1 MEQEDVELVR
11 KPNSGVTKPV
21 WATSILLLGTKFGGR
36 LSRFGNAA
44 LGASVIVLAAVLVT
58 CSGPAKSGERPT
70 SDNLRHAGL
79 PLPATW
85 PVEGVARSRPVHE
98 DSAVQPCSAIAP
110 HAPSGVPCGCQGTVS
125 TGASCGGCCQ
135 WESIR
140 TYNWQAY
147 AQGEYIARDRT
158 PHVSEYRLRVGDE
171 LDLVYRLTREE
182 RPEPYRINVGDVI
195 SIESMADPTLDR
207 ELIVQPDGMITLRLL
222 GQVKANGLTV
232 AQLGEYVEEAY
243 KKYYHAPTITVT
255 PIKVDTKLEDLRAAV
270 DRRMGLGGQSQ
281 IAKITPEGSIS
292 LPGIGWVYVQGL
304 TLAELQAELGE
315 RYGAII
321 PGVEVIPVIVSWAPR
336 YAYVLGEVASPGKFE
351 LTGPTTIL
359 QAIAMAGSW
368 NNGAHL
374 DQIVVFRRDD
384 NWQLVATMV
393 NLRAA
398 LRGKTPCPEGEI
410 WLSDSDVIIVPKGP
424 ILEATDFIELV
435 FTRGIYGVM
444 PFSTSYAF
452 NSMTTL

>member
-1 MEQEDVELVR
+1 M
-11 KPNSGVTKPV
+11 
-21 WATSILLLGTKFGGR
+21 WATLILLIGTKFGGR
-36 LSRFGNAA
+36 FSRYGTAA
-44 LGASVIVLAAVLVT
+44 LALAVLLLGAAAFTGLGAVSSSEMPVSDSLRQGEGRTRLPLITPVRGTVEPKRIYQDSEIQRCSAVAPCAASGASRVCGRA
-58 CSGPAKSGERPT
+58 CSTAS
-70 SDNLRHAGL
+70 
-79 PLPATW
+79 
-85 PVEGVARSRPVHE
+85 V
-98 DSAVQPCSAIAP
+98 
-110 HAPSGVPCGCQGTVS
+110 CGN
-125 TGASCGGCCQ
+125 GCR

-140 TYNWQAY
+140 TANWQAY

-158 PHVSEYRLRVGDE
+158 PHVLEYRLRVGDE

-182 RPEPYRINVGDVI
+182 RPEPYRINVGDEL

-232 AQLGEYVEEAY
+232 AQLGAHVEEAY
-243 KKYYHAPTITVT
+243 KKYYNTPSITVT
-255 PIKVDTKLEDLRAAV
+255 PVKVDTKLEDLRAAV

-281 IAKITPEGSIS
+281 IAKITPEGAIS

-304 TLAELQAELGE
+304 TLAELQTELGE

-336 YAYVLGEVASPGKFE
+336 YAYVLGEVGEPGRFE

-368 NNGAHL
+368 NNGARL

-384 NWQLVATMV
+384 NWKLVATMV
-393 NLRAA
+393 DLRAA
-398 LRGKTPCPEGEI
+398 LRGKTPCPAGEI

-424 ILEATDFIELV
+424 ILETTDFIELV
-435 FTRGIYGVM
+435 FTRGIYGVL
-444 PFSTSYAF
+444 PFSTSLAF
-452 NSMTTL
+452 ESLSTLP

>member
-1 MEQEDVELVR
+1 M
-11 KPNSGVTKPV
+11 
-21 WATSILLLGTKFGGR
+21 WATLLLLPGTKFGGR
-36 LSRFGNAA
+36 FSRYGTAA
-44 LGASVIVLAAVLVT
+44 LSTIVVLLVT
-58 CSGPAKSGERPT
+58 VTVMWSGPANSGERPT
-70 SDNLRHAGL
+70 SDNLHHEANRQ
-79 PLPATW
+79 PAMT
-85 PVEGVARSRPVHE
+85 PVRGKARPPRVHR
-98 DSAVQPCSAIAP
+98 DSSVQPCAALAP
-110 HAPSGVPCGCQGTVS
+110 QASSGVPCGCEGVAS
-125 TGASCGGCCQ
+125 APSSCGSCCQ

-140 TYNWQAY
+140 SYNWQAY

-158 PHVSEYRLRVGDE
+158 PHVPEYRLRVGDE

-232 AQLGEYVEEAY
+232 AQLGAHVEEAY
-243 KKYYHAPTITVT
+243 KEYYHTPSITVT

-304 TLAELQAELGE
+304 TLAELQVELGE

-336 YAYVLGEVASPGKFE
+336 YAFVLGEVAAPGKFE

-424 ILEATDFIELV
+424 ILEATDFIDLV

-444 PFSTSYAF
+444 PFSTSLAF
-452 NSMTTL
+452 DQMSILP

>member
-1 MEQEDVELVR
+1 M
-11 KPNSGVTKPV
+11 
-21 WATSILLLGTKFGGR
+21 WATFILHLGTRFGGR
-36 LSRFGNAA
+36 LSRYGTAA
-44 LGASVIVLAAVLVT
+44 LATTVAVVAVT
-58 CSGPAKSGERPT
+58 ILTTSQPATSGERPT
-70 SDNLRHAGL
+70 SDNLEHGHLRQPALLPTQEAPTPRRIHA
-79 PLPATW
+79 
-85 PVEGVARSRPVHE
+85 
-98 DSAVQPCSAIAP
+98 DSAVQTCTVL
-110 HAPSGVPCGCQGTVS
+110 APSATH
-125 TGASCGGCCQ
+125 GASCAQPAPCTPRPAGPGYGHPGHCSQCLGTPSCCCQ
-135 WESIR
+135 WESLR
-140 TYNWQAY
+140 SYNWQAY
-147 AQGEYIARDRT
+147 AQGEYIAHDRT
-158 PHVSEYRLRVGDE
+158 PHVHEYRLRVGDE

-195 SIESMADPTLDR
+195 SVESMADPTLDR

-222 GQVKANGLTV
+222 GQMKANGLTV
-232 AQLGEYVEEAY
+232 AQLGERVEEAY
-243 KKYYHAPTITVT
+243 KKYYHTPSITVT

-292 LPGIGWVYVQGL
+292 LPGIGWIYVQGL
-304 TLAELQAELGE
+304 TLAELQVELGE
-315 RYGAII
+315 RYSELI

-336 YAYVLGEVASPGKFE
+336 YAYVLGEVAAPGKFE
-351 LTGPTTIL
+351 LTGPTTLL

-374 DQIVVFRRDD
+374 EQIVIFRRDD

-410 WLSDSDVIIVPKGP
+410 WLNDSDVIIVPKGP
-424 ILEATDFIELV
+424 ILEATDFIDLV

-444 PFSTSYAF
+444 PFSTSFAF
-452 NSMTTL
+452 ESLTTL

>member
-1 MEQEDVELVR
+1 M
-11 KPNSGVTKPV
+11 
-21 WATSILLLGTKFGGR
+21 WATAILLFGTRYGGC
-36 LSRFGNAA
+36 LSRYGTAA
-44 LGASVIVLAAVLVT
+44 LALAVVLLATVTVLPSDPASSTNSDALHDVLKDEPGHGLHDTAVHRDTAVRRCALTMPFAPRGNT
-58 CSGPAKSGERPT
+58 CCQRT
-70 SDNLRHAGL
+70 
-79 PLPATW
+79 
-85 PVEGVARSRPVHE
+85 
-98 DSAVQPCSAIAP
+98 C
-110 HAPSGVPCGCQGTVS
+110 PSTCC
-125 TGASCGGCCQ
+125 TGCQ

-140 TYNWQAY
+140 TATWQAY

-182 RPEPYRINVGDVI
+182 LPTPYRINVGDEIRV
-195 SIESMADPTLDR
+195 ESMADPTLDR
-207 ELIVQPDGMITLRLL
+207 DLIVQPDGMITLRLL

-232 AQLGEYVEEAY
+232 TQLGSHVEEAY
-243 KKYYHAPTITVT
+243 KKYYKTPSITVT
-255 PIKVDTKLEDLRAAV
+255 PVKVDTKLEDLRAAV

-304 TLAELQAELGE
+304 TLAELQVELGQRYAEL
-315 RYGAII
+315 I

-336 YAYVLGEVASPGKFE
+336 YAFVLGEVGNPGKFE

-374 DQIVVFRRDD
+374 EQVVVFRRDD
-384 NWQLVATMV
+384 NWRLVATMV
-393 NLRAA
+393 DLRAA

-424 ILEATDFIELV
+424 ILESTDFIELV

-452 NSMTTL
+452 ESLTTLP

>member
-1 MEQEDVELVR
+1 M
-11 KPNSGVTKPV
+11 
-21 WATSILLLGTKFGGR
+21 
-36 LSRFGNAA
+36 
-44 LGASVIVLAAVLVT
+44 
-58 CSGPAKSGERPT
+58 
-70 SDNLRHAGL
+70 
-79 PLPATW
+79 
-85 PVEGVARSRPVHE
+85 
-98 DSAVQPCSAIAP
+98 SAVRIHSD
-110 HAPSGVPCGCQGTVS
+110 
-125 TGASCGGCCQ
+125 GAVERCAVVMPVAGRGRSSECREAFSSSPVGGSCCR

-140 TYNWQAY
+140 TANWQAY

-158 PHVSEYRLRVGDE
+158 PHVSDYRLRVGDE

-182 RPEPYRINVGDVI
+182 RAEPYRINVGDEIRV
-195 SIESMADPTLDR
+195 ESMADPTLDR

-222 GQVKANGLTV
+222 GQMKANGLTV
-232 AQLGEYVEEAY
+232 AQLGDYVEEAY
-243 KKYYHAPTITVT
+243 RKYYKLPSITITPV
-255 PIKVDTKLEDLRAAV
+255 KLDTKLEDLRAAV
-270 DRRMGLGGQSQ
+270 DRRMGVGGQSQ

-304 TLAELQAELGE
+304 TLAELQVELGE
-315 RYGAII
+315 RYAELI
-321 PGVEVIPVIVSWAPR
+321 PGVEVMPVIVSWAPR
-336 YAYVLGEVASPGKFE
+336 YAYVLGEVGAPGRFE

-368 NNGAHL
+368 NNGARL

-384 NWQLVATMV
+384 NWRLVATMV
-393 NLRAA
+393 DLRAA

-435 FTRGIYGVM
+435 FTRGVYGVI

-452 NSMTTL
+452 ESLTTLP

>member
-1 MEQEDVELVR
+1 M
-11 KPNSGVTKPV
+11 
-21 WATSILLLGTKFGGR
+21 WATLILMFGTKFGGR
-36 LSRFGNAA
+36 FSRYGTAA
-44 LGASVIVLAAVLVT
+44 LSVAVVLLATVT
-58 CSGPAKSGERPT
+58 VMWSDPARSGECPT
-70 SDNLRHAGL
+70 SDNLRHQESRR
-79 PLPATW
+79 PA
-85 PVEGVARSRPVHE
+85 PSPHQILAHRQRIHA
-98 DSAVQPCSAIAP
+98 DAKVQPCAALTP
-110 HAPSGVPCGCQGTVS
+110 HAASGAPCDCQTTNSPSACGT
-125 TGASCGGCCQ
+125 CCQ

-140 TYNWQAY
+140 TYNWRAY
-147 AQGEYIARDRT
+147 QQGEYIARDRT
-158 PHVSEYRLRVGDE
+158 PHVAEYRLRVGDE

-182 RPEPYRINVGDVI
+182 LPEPYRINVGDEI

-207 ELIVQPDGMITLRLL
+207 SLIVQPDGMITLRLL
-222 GQVKANGLTV
+222 GQMKANGLTV
-232 AQLGEYVEEAY
+232 SQLGERVEEAY
-243 KKYYHAPTITVT
+243 KKYYHTPSITVT

-304 TLAELQAELGE
+304 TLAELQVELGE
-315 RYGAII
+315 RYAALI

-336 YAYVLGEVASPGKFE
+336 YAYVLGEVGAPGKFE

-374 DQIVVFRRDD
+374 EQVVVFRRDD

-410 WLSDSDVIIVPKGP
+410 WLSDSDVVIVPKGP
-424 ILEATDFIELV
+424 ILEATDFIDLV
-435 FTRGIYGVM
+435 FTRGVYGVM
-444 PFSTSYAF
+444 PFSASLAF
-452 NSMTTL
+452 DSLSGL

>member
-1 MEQEDVELVR
+1 M
-11 KPNSGVTKPV
+11 
-21 WATSILLLGTKFGGR
+21 WATLILLFGTRFGGR
-36 LSRFGNAA
+36 LSRYGTIA
-44 LGASVIVLAAVLVT
+44 LSTVVVLLATVT
-58 CSGPAKSGERPT
+58 VMSSDSAKSGQRPT
-70 SDNLRHAGL
+70 SDNLRHEENLQPMAAPRQARTR
-79 PLPATW
+79 PL
-85 PVEGVARSRPVHE
+85 RVHE
-98 DSAVQPCSAIAP
+98 DDEVQRCSALTP
-110 HAPSGVPCGCQGTVS
+110 HVASGGPCGCGTPIS
-125 TGASCGGCCQ
+125 SSPCGGCCR

-140 TYNWQAY
+140 TYNWRAY
-147 AQGEYIARDRT
+147 QQGEYIARDRT
-158 PHVSEYRLRVGDE
+158 PHVAEYRLRVGDE

-182 RPEPYRINVGDVI
+182 LPEPYRINIGDEI

-207 ELIVQPDGMITLRLL
+207 TVIVQPDGMITLRLL

-232 AQLGEYVEEAY
+232 AQLGQRVEEAY
-243 KKYYHAPTITVT
+243 KQYYHSPSITVT

-304 TLAELQAELGE
+304 TLAELQEELGE
-315 RYGAII
+315 RYAAII
-321 PGVEVIPVIVSWAPR
+321 PGVEVMPVIVSWAPR
-336 YAYVLGEVASPGKFE
+336 YAFVLGEVAAPGKFE

-374 DQIVVFRRDD
+374 EQVVVFRRDD

-410 WLSDSDVIIVPKGP
+410 WISDSDVVIVPKGP
-424 ILEATDFIELV
+424 ILEATDFIDLV

-444 PFSTSYAF
+444 PFSTSLAF
-452 NSMTTL
+452 DSLSGL

>member
-1 MEQEDVELVR
+1 M
-11 KPNSGVTKPV
+11 PV
-21 WATSILLLGTKFGGR
+21 AGKGGSSKCR
-36 LSRFGNAA
+36 EAFS
-44 LGASVIVLAAVLVT
+44 S
-58 CSGPAKSGERPT
+58 S
-70 SDNLRHAGL
+70 
-79 PLPATW
+79 
-85 PVEGVARSRPVHE
+85 PVG
-98 DSAVQPCSAIAP
+98 
-110 HAPSGVPCGCQGTVS
+110 G
-125 TGASCGGCCQ
+125 SCCR

-140 TYNWQAY
+140 TANWQAY

-158 PHVSEYRLRVGDE
+158 PHVSDYRLRVGDE

-182 RPEPYRINVGDVI
+182 RAEPYRINVGDEIRV
-195 SIESMADPTLDR
+195 ESMADPTLDR

-232 AQLGEYVEEAY
+232 AQLGDYVEEAY
-243 KKYYHAPTITVT
+243 RKYYKLPSITVT
-255 PIKVDTKLEDLRAAV
+255 PVKLDTKLEDLRAAV
-270 DRRMGLGGQSQ
+270 DRRMGVGGQSQ

-304 TLAELQAELGE
+304 TLAELQVELGE
-315 RYGAII
+315 RYAELI
-321 PGVEVIPVIVSWAPR
+321 PGVEVMPVFVSWAPR
-336 YAYVLGEVASPGKFE
+336 YAYVLGEVGAPGRFE

-368 NNGAHL
+368 NNGARL

-384 NWQLVATMV
+384 NWRLVATMV
-393 NLRAA
+393 DLRAA

-410 WLSDSDVIIVPKGP
+410 WLSDSDVVIVPKGP

-435 FTRGIYGVM
+435 FTRGVYGVI

-452 NSMTTL
+452 ESLTTLP